1 MNEINEKSEI
11 IKTFHENG
19 QIKEEIETLNNKWH
33 GLYKLYHEN
42 GQLLVVTRF
51 ENEKQV
57 DGIVDS
63 YDDNGTL
70 IRTVII
76 KNGNFNGP
84 FKEFYPSGTIKKE
97 GVYKEGEI
105 IGIPIEYFEDGN
117 VIRSKRNDSNI
128 NFASGKTKDNPE
140 SNEVESTNNYINTV
154 LTNKE
159 FKDIID
165 SYIKNE
171 KVKNFELNISIS
183 KWYGYTPF
191 KCSGEFEGHNF
202 ISKIVEVCKWGI
214 CEHNYKD
221 INKLLNDIKDYE
233 IDELHKHLDIE
244 IISEDED
251 FEIDFIKWEKGTP
264 DEFIEEIEEDWGA
277 FDIRDNSTEEEQLD
291 FIFKEG
297 SVIDEIQIL
306 LSNDDSTFKLSWI
319 NSKENE
325 ENDKVISTLKHVNE
339 YNNNLLVEA
348 ITKTGNA
355 FNDNDKSYD
364 FYENGQYQEGINSV
378 KKALEIIPNNSTFL
392 DTLALGYYYLGD
404 YNSAIEISNNCI
416 DFDIEKDSENAE
428 HYFNRGNIQLKMNEI
443 VKAKHD
449 FEKALEIDNSFDPA
463 IEAINKLIED
473 EEENKFDLII
483 NQINTELYELSDKN
497 IDNDSDID
505 ENIEEADLEIYLMYE
520 GALFTY
526 INDNEEEMTF
536 EAFGLIVECPDDED
550 YEWEVKDALG
560 ELVFTTKRDSY
571 ETYLI
576 TDLPENIVDYEF
588 TNSVGNLHDEAL
600 NSIEEAVEFIKNL
613 KTISFKELNPKE
625 GESIYYI
632 D

>member
-1 MNEINEKSEI
+1 MNEINDIIFNLTLEGYRLEFSNDYIIAYRMSVIARNEEDEDFEFEIHDFIKSEMNDQKLIFSISSKDSEIFRIIDIPEIENLEFENGNFTLLENANINLAIEFLKNIQTIKYSKLHEVYNNQNKNNKWINDKSEI
-11 IKTFHENG
+11 IKTYHENG

-97 GVYKEGEI
+97 GEYKEGEI

-140 SNEVESTNNYINTV
+140 SNEVESTNKYINTV

-191 KCSGEFEGHNF
+191 KCSGEFDGHNF
-202 ISKIVEVCKWGI
+202 ISEIVEVCKWGI

-221 INKLLNDIKDYE
+221 LNKLLNDIKDYE

-244 IISEDED
+244 IIREDED

-297 SVIDEIQIL
+297 SIIDEIQIL

-404 YNSAIEISNNCI
+404 YNSAFEISNNCI

-428 HYFNRGNIQLKMNEI
+428 HYSTRAKINIKLNKIENAIKDLKIAIKLDPDFEEAIQL
-443 VKAKHD
+443 
-449 FEKALEIDNSFDPA
+449 LETI
-463 IEAINKLIED
+463 
-473 EEENKFDLII
+473 
-483 NQINTELYELSDKN
+483 
-497 IDNDSDID
+497 
-505 ENIEEADLEIYLMYE
+505 
-520 GALFTY
+520 
-526 INDNEEEMTF
+526 
-536 EAFGLIVECPDDED
+536 
-550 YEWEVKDALG
+550 
-560 ELVFTTKRDSY
+560 
-571 ETYLI
+571 
-576 TDLPENIVDYEF
+576 
-588 TNSVGNLHDEAL
+588 GN
-600 NSIEEAVEFIKNL
+600 N
-613 KTISFKELNPKE
+613 
-625 GESIYYI
+625 
-632 D
+632 